1 MTFLEPLDPAADPR
15 EIGPYRLLGRL
26 GRGGMGAVYL
36 GRSRG
41 GREVALK
48 VIRGE
53 LAADQHFRQRFE
65 REVAAAR
72 RVGGFY
78 AAEVVDA
85 DTESDRPW
93 MATNYIHGPSLQA
106 AVDTHGPLPIEAVLA
121 IGAGL
126 AEGLQAIHAAGLVHR
141 DLKPAN
147 IIIAA
152 DGPRVIDFGITRAL
166 DVTSFTSADALMGT
180 PAYMPPEQALG
191 HPVEAAGDVF
201 AFGGVLT
208 FAVSGHN
215 PFGTGRLETMV
226 YRVVHGEPDMTG
238 VPDELKSMV
247 LACLAKDPAAR
258 PQVPQVL
265 DWLADSDDAA
275 TVMARAASNRPWL
288 TAGIATMIAE
298 RNGTGTTGPLPLAQ
312 PGQSTAGHVRPAAPE
327 PVPVPV
333 PARSAGPLRS
343 EQAMSSPAS
352 DIPIAVAE
360 THFRGE
366 ADATE
371 LSRPD
376 AQSPAPVTEHGASRR
391 SWIWPVVAVAGVLVL
406 AVGGFFLLR
415 SLLPGSDAPLEGT
428 GGGASPGVTDANAD
442 ADTDADADPSEAAN
456 GAPANEGQF
465 TAADCP
471 APVQESRATYSL
483 PEDESASENRTW
495 HATLKTCVGDIEV
508 ELDGVSAP
516 AAVAVFVELARAGYY
531 DGTGCHELKTA
542 NPYRLKCGDP
552 TFTGTGSPGF
562 VFGPPENVPQDG
574 VYPAGSLVMAFNDEG
589 LSSAQFSLLYDDS
602 ELPGNKGHT
611 VFGKVTTGME
621 ILKAVAEQG
630 SKGNA
635 QPVQPVT
642 ITSIELE

>member
-1 MTFLEPLDPAADPR
+1 VTFVEPLDLAADPR

-53 LAADQHFRQRFE
+53 LAADPHFRQRFE

-85 DTESDRPW
+85 DTGSDRPW
-93 MATNYIHGPSLQA
+93 MATNYINGPSLQA

-191 HPVEAAGDVF
+191 QPVEAAGDVF

-208 FAVSGHN
+208 FAVAGHN
-215 PFGTGRLETMV
+215 PFGSGRLETMV
-226 YRVVHGEPDMTG
+226 YRVVHGEPDLTG
-238 VPDELKSMV
+238 VPEELKPMV
-247 LACLAKDPAAR
+247 MACLAKDPAAR
-258 PQVPQVL
+258 PRVPQVL
-265 DWLADSDDAA
+265 DWLADSGDAA
-275 TVMARAASNRPWL
+275 TVITGGASTRPWL
-288 TAGIATMIAE
+288 TDGIATMIAE
-298 RNGTGTTGPLPLAQ
+298 RNGIGATGPLSVTQ
-312 PGQSTAGHVRPAAPE
+312 RGQSATGQVRPAGSE
-327 PVPVPV
+327 PIS
-333 PARSAGPLRS
+333 ARPAGPVRH
-343 EQAMSSPAS
+343 EQAVPPSAS
-352 DIPIAVAE
+352 DIPVAVLE

-366 ADATE
+366 VDATE
-371 LSRPD
+371 LRGSA
-376 AQSPAPVTEHGASRR
+376 AQPPAPVTQPVAASSSRR
-391 SWIWPVVAVAGVLVL
+391 WIWPVVAAAGVLVL
-406 AVGGFFLLR
+406 AVGGFFLVPT
-415 SLLPGSDAPLEGT
+415 LLPAGGVASDGT
-428 GGGASPGVTDANAD
+428 PSPGVTDADADAEADASQADITD
-442 ADTDADADPSEAAN
+442 ADTDV
-456 GAPANEGQF
+456 
-465 TAADCP
+465 TADCP
-471 APVQESRATYSL
+471 DPVREPRETYSL
-483 PEDESASENRTW
+483 PDDLSAAENRKW

-508 ELDGVSAP
+508 ELDGVAAP
-516 AAVAVFVELARAGYY
+516 IAVSVFVDLARGGYY
-531 DGTGCHELKTA
+531 DGTGCHDLATDGL
-542 NPYRLKCGDP
+542 YRRLNCGDP
-552 TFTGTGSPGF
+552 TFSGDGYPGY
-562 VFGPPENVPQDG
+562 VFGPAENVPDDG
-574 VYPAGSLVMAFNDEG
+574 VYPAGSLVMRFNFG
-589 LSSAQFSLLYDDS
+589 SGTRSGAQFALVYDDS
-602 ELPGNKGHT
+602 KIPTSSPERYP
-611 VFGKVTTGME
+611 VFGKVTSGLD
-621 ILKAVAEQG
+621 ILKSVAEQG
-630 SKGNA
+630 TNEGNG
-635 QPVQPVT
+635 QPLQPVT

>member
-1 MTFLEPLDPAADPR
+1 
-15 EIGPYRLLGRL
+15 
-26 GRGGMGAVYL
+26 MGAVYL

-48 VIRGE
+48 VIRGD
-53 LAADQHFRQRFE
+53 LAGDPHFRQRFE

-85 DTESDRPW
+85 DTGSDRPW
-93 MATNYIHGPSLQA
+93 MATNYINGPSLQA

-126 AEGLQAIHAAGLVHR
+126 AEGLQAIHSAGLVHR

-191 HPVEAAGDVF
+191 QPVEAAGDVF

-215 PFGTGRLETMV
+215 PFGSGRLETMV
-226 YRVVHGEPDMTG
+226 YRVVHADPDMTG
-238 VPDELKSMV
+238 VPEELKPMV
-247 LACLAKDPAAR
+247 MACLAKDPAAR
-258 PQVPQVL
+258 PRVPQVL
-265 DWLADSDDAA
+265 DWLADSGDAA

-288 TAGIATMIAE
+288 TDGIAAMIAE
-298 RNGTGTTGPLPLAQ
+298 RNGTGATGPLSLAR
-312 PGQSTAGHVRPAAPE
+312 PGQSATGSVRPAGPE
-327 PVPVPV
+327 PVP
-333 PARSAGPLRS
+333 ALSAGPLPS
-343 EQAMSSPAS
+343 EQAVPPSES
-352 DIPIAVAE
+352 DIPIADPE
-360 THFRGE
+360 TRFRGE
-366 ADATE
+366 VDATE
-371 LSRPD
+371 LSRSD
-376 AQSPAPVTEHGASRR
+376 AQSPAPVIEPGSSSRR
-391 SWIWPVVAVAGVLVL
+391 WIWSAVAVAGVLVL

-415 SLLPGSDAPLEGT
+415 TLLPGGDDPLVGA

-442 ADTDADADPSEAAN
+442 TDTDADPSEAADS
-456 GAPANEGQF
+456 APVNEGQF
-465 TAADCP
+465 IAADCP
-471 APVQESRATYSL
+471 DPVQEPRATYSL
-483 PEDESASENRTW
+483 PENESASEFRKW

-516 AAVAVFVELARAGYY
+516 VAVAIFVELARGGYY
-531 DGTGCHELKTA
+531 DGTGCHELTTA
-542 NPYRLKCGDP
+542 DPYRLKCGAP
-552 TFTGTGSPGF
+552 TFSAEGNPGF
-562 VFGPPENVPQDG
+562 VFGPPENVPHDD
-574 VYPAGSLVMAFNDEG
+574 VYPAGSLVMAFNDDG
-589 LSSAQFSLLYDDS
+589 RSNAQFSLVYDDS
-602 ELPGNKGHT
+602 AIPSPQGQT
-611 VFGKVTTGME
+611 VFGKVTAGIE
-621 ILKAVAEQG
+621 ILKSVAEQG
-630 SKGNA
+630 SKDNG

>member
-1 MTFLEPLDPAADPR
+1 MTFLEPLDLAADPR

-53 LAADQHFRQRFE
+53 LAADPHFRQRFE
-65 REVAAAR
+65 REIAAAR

-85 DTESDRPW
+85 DTDSDRPW
-93 MATNYIHGPSLQA
+93 MATNYINGPSLQA

-191 HPVEAAGDVF
+191 QPVEAAGDVF
-201 AFGGVLT
+201 SFGGVLT

-238 VPDELKSMV
+238 VPEELKPMV
-247 LACLAKDPAAR
+247 MACLAKDPAAR
-258 PQVPQVL
+258 PRVPEVL
-265 DWLADSDDAA
+265 DWLADSGDAA
-275 TVMARAASNRPWL
+275 TVMTGAASTRPWL
-288 TAGIATMIAE
+288 TDGIATMIAE
-298 RNGTGTTGPLPLAQ
+298 RTGSATGPLSLAQ
-312 PGQSTAGHVRPAAPE
+312 SGQSTSGQVRVSGPE
-327 PVPVPV
+327 PI
-333 PARSAGPLRS
+333 PARPAGPLRS
-343 EQAMSSPAS
+343 EQAVPPPAS
-352 DIPIAVAE
+352 DIQVAAPE
-360 THFRGE
+360 THLRGE
-366 ADATE
+366 LDATE
-371 LSRPD
+371 LRPSA
-376 AQSPAPVTEHGASRR
+376 AQSAAPVTRPGAASASRR
-391 SWIWPVVAVAGVLVL
+391 WIWPAVAVAGVLVL
-406 AVGGFFLLR
+406 AVGGFFLVR
-415 SLLPGSDAPLEGT
+415 TLLPAGDDDPVVA
-428 GGGASPGVTDANAD
+428 GGGTSPGVTDV
-442 ADTDADADPSEAAN
+442 DADAEPDPSQAATN
-456 GAPANEGQF
+456 APP
-465 TAADCP
+465 AAPCLD
-471 APVQESRATYSL
+471 PVRVPRETYDL
-483 PEDESASENRTW
+483 PDDASASENRKW
-495 HATLKTCVGDIEV
+495 HATLKTCLGDIEV

-516 AAVAVFVELARAGYY
+516 TAVAVFVELARGGYY
-531 DGTGCHELKTA
+531 DGTGCHELQTA
-542 NPYRLKCGDP
+542 GPYRLNCGDP
-552 TFTGTGSPGF
+552 TFSGDGNPGYL
-562 VFGPPENVPQDG
+562 FGPPENVPDDG
-574 VYPAGSLVMAFNDEG
+574 VYPVGSLVMRFNG
-589 LSSAQFSLLYDDS
+589 SGYSAAQFSLVYGDS
-602 ELPGNKGHT
+602 EIPTDSYGHT
-611 VFGKVTTGME
+611 VFGKVTSGMD
-621 ILKAVAEQG
+621 ILQRVAAQG
-630 SKGNA
+630 SNEGNG
-635 QPVQPVT
+635 QPKQPVT

>member
-53 LAADQHFRQRFE
+53 LAADPHFRQRFE

-85 DTESDRPW
+85 DTDSDRPW

-106 AVDTHGPLPIEAVLA
+106 AVDAHGPLPVEAVLA

-126 AEGLQAIHAAGLVHR
+126 AEGLQAIHSAGLVHR

-215 PFGTGRLETMV
+215 PFGSGRLETMV

-238 VPDELKSMV
+238 VPDELRSMV
-247 LACLAKDPAAR
+247 LACLAKDSAAR

-265 DWLADSDDAA
+265 DWLADSGDAA
-275 TVMARAASNRPWL
+275 TVMVGAASNRPWL
-288 TAGIATMIAE
+288 TDGIATMIAE
-298 RNGTGTTGPLPLAQ
+298 RNGTRTTGSLPLAR
-312 PGQSTAGHVRPAAPE
+312 PAQSTTGQVPAAAPE
-327 PVPVPV
+327 PVPARPV
-333 PARSAGPLRS
+333 APLPS
-343 EQAMSSPAS
+343 EQAVSSPAS
-352 DIPIAVAE
+352 DIPIAVPE
-360 THFRGE
+360 THFRGA

-371 LSRPD
+371 MSRPD
-376 AQSPAPVTEHGASRR
+376 AQAPAPVTEPGWSRR
-391 SWIWPVVAVAGVLVL
+391 RWIWSAVALAGVLVL
-406 AVGGFFLLR
+406 AVGGFFLMRL
-415 SLLPGSDAPLEGT
+415 LLPGGDGPLVT
-428 GGGASPGVTDANAD
+428 ASGGASPGVTDTDANAD
-442 ADTDADADPSEAAN
+442 TEADPSDTPDS
-456 GAPANEGQF
+456 APANEGQF

-471 APVQESRATYSL
+471 APVQEPRATYSL
-483 PEDESASENRTW
+483 PEDESASENRKW

-516 AAVAVFVELARAGYY
+516 AAVAVFVELARGGYY

-542 NPYRLKCGDP
+542 DPYRLKCGDP
-552 TFTGTGSPGF
+552 SFSGEGNPGF
-562 VFGPPENVPQDG
+562 VFGPPENVPADA
-574 VYPAGSLVMAFNDEG
+574 VYPAGSLVMGFNGEG
-589 LSSAQFSLLYDDS
+589 YSDAQFSLVYADS
-602 ELPGNKGHT
+602 NLPSPQGQT
-611 VFGKVTTGME
+611 VFGKVTSGME
-621 ILKAVAEQG
+621 ILEAVAEQG
-630 SKGNA
+630 SKGNG
-635 QPVQPVT
+635 QPEQPVT
-642 ITSIELE
+642 ITSIELQ

>member
-1 MTFLEPLDPAADPR
+1 MTFLEPLDLAVDPR

-48 VIRGE
+48 VIRGD
-53 LAADQHFRQRFE
+53 LAADPHFRQRFE

-85 DTESDRPW
+85 DTDSDRPW
-93 MATNYIHGPSLQA
+93 MATNYINGPSLQA

-166 DVTSFTSADALMGT
+166 DATSFTSADALMGT

-191 HPVEAAGDVF
+191 QPVEAAGDVF

-215 PFGTGRLETMV
+215 PFGSGRLETMV

-238 VPDELKSMV
+238 VPEELRPMV

-258 PQVPQVL
+258 PRVPQVL
-265 DWLADSDDAA
+265 DWLADSGDAA
-275 TVMARAASNRPWL
+275 TVMAGAASTRPWL
-288 TAGIATMIAE
+288 TGGIATMIAE
-298 RNGTGTTGPLPLAQ
+298 RNGTGTTGPLPVAQ
-312 PGQSTAGHVRPAAPE
+312 PGRSATGQVRVSGPE
-327 PVPVPV
+327 PT
-333 PARSAGPLRS
+333 PAPSAGPLRS
-343 EQAMSSPAS
+343 EQAVPPPAS
-352 DIPIAVAE
+352 DIPIAVPE
-360 THFRGE
+360 THLRGE

-371 LSRPD
+371 LRRSD
-376 AQSPAPVTEHGASRR
+376 ARSPAPVMQPGPSSRR
-391 SWIWPVVAVAGVLVL
+391 WIWPAVAVAGVLVL

-415 SLLPGSDAPLEGT
+415 TLLPAGDAPLVAAS
-428 GGGASPGVTDANAD
+428 GATSPGVTDA
-442 ADTDADADPSEAAN
+442 DADADVSPSQTAIADTAN
-456 GAPANEGQF
+456 DGQF

-471 APVQESRATYSL
+471 DPVQEPRATYSL
-483 PEDESASENRTW
+483 PDDESASEYRNW

-508 ELDGVSAP
+508 DLDGVSAP
-516 AAVAVFVELARAGYY
+516 IAVAVFVELARGGYY

-542 NPYRLKCGDP
+542 GPYRLKCGDP
-552 TFTGTGSPGF
+552 TFSSEGYPGF
-562 VFGPPENVPQDG
+562 VFGPPENVPDDG
-574 VYPAGSLVMAFNDEG
+574 VYPAGSLVMAFNGDG
-589 LSSAQFSLLYDDS
+589 YSNAQFSLVYDDS
-602 ELPGNKGHT
+602 EIPSPNGQT

-621 ILKAVAEQG
+621 ILESVAEQG
-630 SKGNA
+630 SKGNG
-635 QPVQPVT
+635 QPEQPVT
-642 ITSIELE
+642 ITSIELK

>member
-1 MTFLEPLDPAADPR
+1 
-15 EIGPYRLLGRL
+15 
-26 GRGGMGAVYL
+26 MGAVYL

-48 VIRGE
+48 VIRGD
-53 LAADQHFRQRFE
+53 LAADPHFRQRFE

-85 DTESDRPW
+85 DTDSDRPW

-106 AVDTHGPLPIEAVLA
+106 AVDAHGPLPVEAVLA

-238 VPDELKSMV
+238 VPDELRPMV

-258 PQVPQVL
+258 PPVPEVL
-265 DWLADSDDAA
+265 DWLAGSGDAA
-275 TVMARAASNRPWL
+275 TVMAGAASNRPWL

-298 RNGTGTTGPLPLAQ
+298 RNGTGTTGPLPVVRPAQ
-312 PGQSTAGHVRPAAPE
+312 PTTEQAAAGQSTTGQVRLAAPE
-327 PVPVPV
+327 PVPAP
-333 PARSAGPLRS
+333 SAAPLPQ
-343 EQAMSSPAS
+343 EVAESSPAS

-360 THFRGE
+360 THFRGA

-371 LSRPD
+371 VRRAD
-376 AQSPAPVTEHGASRR
+376 AQSPAPVTETGWSRR
-391 SWIWPVVAVAGVLVL
+391 RWIWSAVAAVAAVGVLVL
-406 AVGGFFLLR
+406 AVGGFFLMR
-415 SLLPGSDAPLEGT
+415 SLLPADDEPLVGA
-428 GGGASPGVTDANAD
+428 GGASPGVTAADTNAD
-442 ADTDADADPSEAAN
+442 VNMDAEADPSESADSTS
-456 GAPANEGQF
+456 ANEGQF

-471 APVQESRATYSL
+471 DPVQESRATYSL
-483 PEDESASENRTW
+483 PDDESASEFRTW

-516 AAVAVFVELARAGYY
+516 AAVAVFVELARGGYY

-542 NPYRLKCGDP
+542 GPYRLKCGDP
-552 TFTGTGSPGF
+552 AFSGEGNPGF
-562 VFGPPENVPQDG
+562 VFGPPENVPVDA
-574 VYPAGSLVMAFNDEG
+574 VYPAGSLVMAFNGDG
-589 LSSAQFSLLYDDS
+589 YSNAQFSLVYADS
-602 ELPGNKGHT
+602 KVPSPQGQT
-611 VFGKVTTGME
+611 VFGKVTSGME
-621 ILKAVAEQG
+621 ILEAVAEQG
-630 SKGNA
+630 SKGNG
-635 QPVQPVT
+635 QPEQPVT
-642 ITSIELE
+642 ITSIELQ